1 MEDYEKQ
8 SSASILMEWGKKY
21 QSQFV
26 LSIFFAVIGVAGGIV
41 PYFCAAQMVGGLL
54 EGNDDFHFYVTW
66 CGAALAGYLVKIIF
80 SCTSTSISHKATY
93 RSLKDL
99 RIRLIK
105 KLTRLPMGTILDT
118 PSGQYK
124 TVIVERVE
132 GMEPTL
138 AHLIPEMTANL
149 LIPIFIFIYLFILDW
164 RMAFI
169 SIITLIVGMAVMM
182 YGMRGYAKRYEGAVL
197 AGRKMVNA
205 IIEYINGIE
214 VIKTFNQSAGS
225 YKKYADAVS
234 YNGNY
239 YIDWMRDNQ
248 KTMCA
253 YQAILPANLLTVL
266 PAGLYFWATGSI
278 TFHELL
284 TIIILAL
291 GIIGPIMA
299 AFTFTD
305 DIAVLGANVAEIND
319 ILNAGELNRSETD
332 AILDG
337 SDIQLNNVSFTY
349 GTGNEQALDHVSLRI
364 PAGTMT
370 ALVGP
375 SGSGKST
382 LAKLIAGFWDVTEG
396 EIHIGGVE
404 MKQIPVSQLN
414 CQIAY
419 VSQDTYLF
427 NRSIRENIRMG
438 NLNASDEE
446 VEEVAKRAGCDE
458 FIRKLEHGYDTLV
471 GTAGGSLSG
480 GERQRITI
488 ARAMLKN
495 APIVILDEATAAMDP
510 ENEAEIQRAL
520 SSLTKGKTLIII
532 AHRLSTIVDADQIV
546 VVNHG
551 RIEAAGRQDEL
562 LLQCPLYQEMWNAHM
577 DVKDQA

>member
-1 MEDYEKQ
+1 
-8 SSASILMEWGKKY
+8 
-21 QSQFV
+21 
-26 LSIFFAVIGVAGGIV
+26 
-41 PYFCAAQMVGGLL
+41 
-54 EGNDDFHFYVTW
+54 
-66 CGAALAGYLVKIIF
+66 
-80 SCTSTSISHKATY
+80 
-93 RSLKDL
+93 
-99 RIRLIK
+99 
-105 KLTRLPMGTILDT
+105 
-118 PSGQYK
+118 
-124 TVIVERVE
+124 
-132 GMEPTL
+132 
-138 AHLIPEMTANL
+138 
-149 LIPIFIFIYLFILDW
+149 
-164 RMAFI
+164 
-169 SIITLIVGMAVMM
+169 
-182 YGMRGYAKRYEGAVL
+182 
-197 AGRKMVNA
+197 
-205 IIEYINGIE
+205 
-214 VIKTFNQSAGS
+214 
-225 YKKYADAVS
+225 
-234 YNGNY
+234 
-239 YIDWMRDNQ
+239 
-248 KTMCA
+248 
-253 YQAILPANLLTVL
+253 
-266 PAGLYFWATGSI
+266 
-278 TFHELL
+278 
-284 TIIILAL
+284 
-291 GIIGPIMA
+291 
-299 AFTFTD
+299 
-305 DIAVLGANVAEIND
+305 
-319 ILNAGELNRSETD
+319 
-332 AILDG
+332 
-337 SDIQLNNVSFTY
+337 
-349 GTGNEQALDHVSLRI
+349 
-364 PAGTMT
+364 
-370 ALVGP
+370 
-375 SGSGKST
+375 
-382 LAKLIAGFWDVTEG
+382 
-396 EIHIGGVE
+396 

>member
-1 MEDYEKQ
+1 MEGDEKQ
-8 SSASILMEWGKKY
+8 SSARILMDWGKQYQAQFFLSIL
-21 QSQFV
+21 
-26 LSIFFAVIGVAGGIV
+26 FAVIGVAGGIV
-41 PYFCAAQMVGGLL
+41 PYFCAAEMAGGLL
-54 EGNDDFHFYVTW
+54 EHKVDFQFYVAW
-66 CGAALAGYLVKIIF
+66 CGAALAGYVVKIIF

-149 LIPIFIFIYLFILDW
+149 LIPIFIFIYLLLLDW

-169 SIITLIVGMAVMM
+169 SIITLVVGLAVMM
-182 YGMRGYAKRYEGAVL
+182 YGMKGYAKRYEGAVI

-205 IIEYINGIE
+205 IIEYVNGIE
-214 VIKTFNQSAGS
+214 VIKTFNQSVGS
-225 YKKYADAVS
+225 YKKYAQAVS

-253 YQAILPANLLTVL
+253 YQAILPGNLLTVL
-266 PAGLYFWATGSI
+266 PAGFYFWATGSMA
-278 TFHELL
+278 FQELV

-319 ILNAGELNRSETD
+319 ILNTPELNRSKTD
-332 AILDG
+332 AILNKSEIWLKD
-337 SDIQLNNVSFTY
+337 VSFTY
-349 GTGNEQALDHVSLRI
+349 GSDHEPVLERVNLRI

-404 MKQIPVSQLN
+404 IKRIPVSQLN
-414 CQIAY
+414 EQIAY

-427 NRSIRENIRMG
+427 NKSIRDNIRMG

-446 VEEVAKRAGCDE
+446 VELVAKRAGCDE
-458 FIRKLEHGYDTLV
+458 FIRKLEHGYDTLA

-488 ARAMLKN
+488 ARAMLKD

-551 RIEAAGRQDEL
+551 RIEARGRQGEL
-562 LLQCPLYQEMWNAHM
+562 LLQCPLYQDMWNAHM
-577 DVKDQA
+577 DAADQM

>member
-1 MEDYEKQ
+1 MEGDEKQ
-8 SSASILMEWGKKY
+8 SSARILMDWGKQYQAQFFLSIL
-21 QSQFV
+21 
-26 LSIFFAVIGVAGGIV
+26 FAVIGVAGGIV
-41 PYFCAAQMVGGLL
+41 PYFCAAKMAGGLL
-54 EGNDDFHFYVTW
+54 EQNGDFKFYVIW
-66 CGAALAGYLVKIIF
+66 CGAALAGYVVKIIF

-149 LIPIFIFIYLFILDW
+149 LIPIVIFIYLLLLDW
-164 RMAFI
+164 RMALI
-169 SIITLIVGMAVMM
+169 SIITLIVGLAVMM
-182 YGMRGYAKRYEGAVL
+182 YGMKGYAKRYEGAVT
-197 AGRKMVNA
+197 AGRKMGNA

-225 YKKYADAVS
+225 YKKYAEAVS

-253 YQAILPANLLTVL
+253 YQAILPGNLLTVL
-266 PAGLYFWATGSI
+266 PAGFYFWATGSI
-278 TFHELL
+278 AFPELV
-284 TIIILAL
+284 TVIILSL

-319 ILNAGELNRSETD
+319 ILNAPELNRSQTD
-332 AILDG
+332 AILNKGEICLKD
-337 SDIQLNNVSFTY
+337 VSFTY
-349 GTGNEQALDHVSLRI
+349 GSDHQPVLERVNLRI

-404 MKQIPVSQLN
+404 IKRIPVSQLN
-414 CQIAY
+414 RQIAY

-427 NRSIRENIRMG
+427 NRSIRDNIRMG

-446 VEEVAKRAGCDE
+446 VELVAKRAGCDE
-458 FIRKLEHGYDTLV
+458 FIRKLERGYDTLA

-488 ARAMLKN
+488 ARAMLKD
-495 APIVILDEATAAMDP
+495 APIIILDEATAAMDP

-520 SSLTKGKTLIII
+520 SSLSKGKTLIII

-551 RIEAAGRQDEL
+551 RIEARGRHGEL
-562 LLQCPLYQEMWNAHM
+562 LLQCPLYQDMWNAHM
-577 DVKDQA
+577 DAADQV

>member
-21 QSQFV
+21 QSQFI

-54 EGNDDFHFYVTW
+54 EGNDDFHFYVIW

-278 TFHELL
+278 AFHELL

-337 SDIQLNNVSFTY
+337 SDIRLNNVSFTY

-396 EIHIGGVE
+396 VIHIGGVE

-551 RIEAAGRQDEL
+551 RIEAAGRQEEL

>member
-66 CGAALAGYLVKIIF
+66 CGTALAGYLVKIIF

-278 TFHELL
+278 AFHELL

-471 GTAGGSLSG
+471 GTAGSSLSG

>member
-21 QSQFV
+21 QSQFI

-54 EGNDDFHFYVTW
+54 EGNNDFHFYVTW
-66 CGAALAGYLVKIIF
+66 CGTALAGYLVKIIF

-278 TFHELL
+278 AFHELL

-438 NLNASDEE
+438 NLHASDEE

>member
-21 QSQFV
+21 QSQFI

-66 CGAALAGYLVKIIF
+66 CGTALAGYLVKIIF

-278 TFHELL
+278 AFHELL

-471 GTAGGSLSG
+471 GTAGSSLSG

>member
-21 QSQFV
+21 QSQFI

-54 EGNDDFHFYVTW
+54 EGNDDFHFYVIW

-278 TFHELL
+278 AFHELL

>member
-21 QSQFV
+21 QSQFI

-54 EGNDDFHFYVTW
+54 EGNDDFHFYVIW

-225 YKKYADAVS
+225 YKMYADAVS

-278 TFHELL
+278 AFHELL

>member
-21 QSQFV
+21 QSQFI

-66 CGAALAGYLVKIIF
+66 CGAALTGYLVKIIF

-138 AHLIPEMTANL
+138 AHLIPEMTANV
-149 LIPIFIFIYLFILDW
+149 LIPIFIFIYLLILDW
-164 RMAFI
+164 RLAFI

-278 TFHELL
+278 AFHELL

-332 AILDG
+332 AVLDG
-337 SDIQLNNVSFTY
+337 SDIQLNDVSFTY

-396 EIHIGGVE
+396 VIHIGGVE

-438 NLNASDEE
+438 NLHASDEE

-458 FIRKLEHGYDTLV
+458 FIRKLEHGYDTQV

>member
-8 SSASILMEWGKKY
+8 SSANILMEWGKKY
-21 QSQFV
+21 QSQFI

-54 EGNDDFHFYVTW
+54 EGNDDFHFYDIW

-138 AHLIPEMTANL
+138 AHLIPEMTANV
-149 LIPIFIFIYLFILDW
+149 LIPIFIFIYLLILDW

-278 TFHELL
+278 AFHELL

-319 ILNAGELNRSETD
+319 ILNAVELNRSETD
-332 AILDG
+332 AVLDG
-337 SDIQLNNVSFTY
+337 SDIQLNDVSFTY

-396 EIHIGGVE
+396 VIHIGDVE

-438 NLNASDEE
+438 NLHASDKE

>member
-21 QSQFV
+21 QSQFI

-54 EGNDDFHFYVTW
+54 EGNDDFHFYVIW

-278 TFHELL
+278 AFHELL

-337 SDIQLNNVSFTY
+337 SDIRLNNVSFTY

>member
-54 EGNDDFHFYVTW
+54 EGNDDFHFYVIW

-278 TFHELL
+278 AFHELL

>member
-21 QSQFV
+21 QSQFI

-54 EGNDDFHFYVTW
+54 EGNDDFHFYVIW

-138 AHLIPEMTANL
+138 AHLIPEMTANV
-149 LIPIFIFIYLFILDW
+149 LIPIFIFIYLLILDW

-278 TFHELL
+278 AFHELL

-332 AILDG
+332 AVLDG
-337 SDIQLNNVSFTY
+337 SDIQLNDVSFTY
-349 GTGNEQALDHVSLRI
+349 GTGNEQALDHVSLRL

-396 EIHIGGVE
+396 VIHIGGVE

-438 NLNASDEE
+438 NLHASDKE

-551 RIEAAGRQDEL
+551 RIEAAGRQEEL

>member
-66 CGAALAGYLVKIIF
+66 CGTALAGYLVKIIF

>member
-21 QSQFV
+21 QSQFI

-54 EGNDDFHFYVTW
+54 EGNDDFHFYVIW

>member
-1 MEDYEKQ
+1 MDN
-8 SSASILMEWGKKY
+8 SLLAVRDINHKY
-21 QSQFV
+21 
-26 LSIFFAVIGVAGGIV
+26 IV
-41 PYFCAAQMVGGLL
+41 V
-54 EGNDDFHFYVTW
+54 
-66 CGAALAGYLVKIIF
+66 
-80 SCTSTSISHKATY
+80 
-93 RSLKDL
+93 
-99 RIRLIK
+99 
-105 KLTRLPMGTILDT
+105 
-118 PSGQYK
+118 
-124 TVIVERVE
+124 
-132 GMEPTL
+132 
-138 AHLIPEMTANL
+138 
-149 LIPIFIFIYLFILDW
+149 DW

-278 TFHELL
+278 AFHELL

-471 GTAGGSLSG
+471 GTAGSSLSG